1 MCGEL
6 LILLEDELSRLACL
20 PSEPEPIEHSDAGA
34 QIDCRRRKTQA
45 DSPAFL
51 PGYWVSERSALR
63 RPISPTWKTDTGGRR
78 LICCFAWPMNE
89 LNVRP
94 GKLALQAY
102 PILAKFGL
110 K

>member
-51 PGYWVSERSALR
+51 PGYSVSATVGVKASHIAYLENGYRRASLDLLLR
-63 RPISPTWKTDTGGRR
+63 
-78 LICCFAWPMNE
+78 LANE
-89 LNVRP
+89 
-94 GKLALQAY
+94 
-102 PILAKFGL
+102 
-110 K
+110 